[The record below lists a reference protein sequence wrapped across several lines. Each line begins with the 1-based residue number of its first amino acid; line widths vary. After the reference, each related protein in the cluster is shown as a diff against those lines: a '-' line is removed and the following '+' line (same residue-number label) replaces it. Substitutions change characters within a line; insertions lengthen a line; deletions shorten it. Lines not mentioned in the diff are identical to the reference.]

1 MSSQQCTQRISNQRI
16 QKWAMGLRSQHET
29 VDLSKQRGHQQSRQV
44 GIPLGMKDP
53 EKNLSKEKRNSA
65 KILGCRPRVP
75 KKRMRLDGEPL
86 ALPIVVITR
95 LEVQRYL
102 L

>member
-1 MSSQQCTQRISNQRI
+1 
-16 QKWAMGLRSQHET
+16 
-29 VDLSKQRGHQQSRQV
+29 
-44 GIPLGMKDP
+44 MKDP
-53 EKNLSKEKRNSA
+53 EKNLSKEKQNSA
-65 KILGCRPRVP
+65 KILGCRPRGP

>member
-1 MSSQQCTQRISNQRI
+1 MSSQQGKQRMSNQRI
-16 QKWAMGLRSQHET
+16 QKWAVGLKSGHET
-29 VDLSKQRGHQQSRQV
+29 LELSKQRSHQQSRQV
-44 GIPLGMKDP
+44 EIPLGLKDP

-65 KILGCRPRVP
+65 KILGRSPRVP
-75 KKRMRLDGEPL
+75 KKRMRLGGESL

-95 LEVQRYL
+95 LEFQRYL

>member
-1 MSSQQCTQRISNQRI
+1 M
-16 QKWAMGLRSQHET
+16 RSGHET
-29 VDLSKQRGHQQSRQV
+29 LELSKQRGHQQSRQV
-44 GIPLGMKDP
+44 GIPLGLKDP

-65 KILGCRPRVP
+65 KILGRSPRVP
-75 KKRMRLDGEPL
+75 KRRMRLDGESL